1 MRKPIVVS
9 FIFIISSM
17 AILHLSNDLE
27 NTEAEIKWCQQSLPL
42 LPIEICVQRAWLFYH

>member
-1 MRKPIVVS
+1 MRKLIVIS
-9 FIFIISSM
+9 LIFIISSM

>member
-1 MRKPIVVS
+1 MRKRIVIS
-9 FIFIISSM
+9 LIFTISSM

-42 LPIEICVQRAWLFYH
+42 WPIEICVQRAWLFYH